1 MKKQNLLLLAAAG
14 AAAYFLFKRKG
25 TGAGFMMAPTAGQ
38 PGETDKTDAVIDADK
53 AKISIPDAIEAV
65 KAVSEKIKDLK
76 VEIKKGGE
84 TTTVRTGKK
93 QKAGA
98 GRKVKKTKTRVK
110 GSKAKRQKTAKVAAN
125 VATQA
130 AMQAAG
136 LPPFAPQVQQPFPFF
151 K

>member
-1 MKKQNLLLLAAAG
+1 MMPA
-14 AAAYFLFKRKG
+14 
-25 TGAGFMMAPTAGQ
+25 TGEPA
-38 PGETDKTDAVIDADK
+38 ETEKTDAVIDADK
-53 AKISIPDAIEAV
+53 AKISVPDAIEAV

-110 GSKAKRQKTAKVAAN
+110 GSKAKRQKAAKVAAN

-151 K
+151 R